1 MKRRVF
7 TQDRVLGSIVIAT
20 GLLVGA
26 GAFVL
31 WPAYT
36 NPVSRL
42 YTSAIGYLKVQRL
55 LGIQMEAEAEP
66 PVWHDFEIPL
76 LGQGT
81 IQCNFYNVPVVP
93 TARVKSLYV
102 EEGDQVKEG
111 QLLAELDE
119 TAATLGRN
127 SARVAVAS
135 AIAERQRV
143 EAGSVNALVAERP
156 EKDRVS
162 LEGLAKVVKG
172 AEAKVEMY
180 QKLRGTG
187 ASSLLELVN
196 AENELASAQ
205 TYYNEAQ
212 VDAGM
217 SSKGLPQSKEIAQN
231 AVNDAENLLQQ
242 REEALK
248 DYKITAPAGGVID
261 RVLIR
266 DGEYNQNAGN
276 TGFIIASGMW
286 FEADLDQRAVALVH
300 EGMEATVNLEAYAGR
315 SLRAT
320 VERVIPIV
328 TFNGGG
334 PETTIPVRPLG
345 TGSPEWPATFKV
357 RLCVQADGV
366 KLSPGMTG
374 LARLICHHRKA
385 LAVPR
390 EAVSS
395 LSAGKGVVRTVDD
408 SGHHASILVSLGEA
422 DDRFVEITRGLD
434 SSAWVLTRNPR
445 FLRDDD
451 KIRITRI
458 MASQN

>member
-1 MKRRVF
+1 MERRVL
-7 TQDRVLGSIVIAT
+7 TQDRVLGFILIAT
-20 GLLVGA
+20 GLIVAA

-66 PVWHDFEIPL
+66 AVWHDFEIPL
-76 LGQGT
+76 LGEGT

-93 TARVKSLYV
+93 TARVTNLHV
-102 EEGDQVKEG
+102 EEGDEVKEG

-119 TAATLGRN
+119 TAAILSRD
-127 SARVAVAS
+127 SAQVAVAS
-135 AIAERQRV
+135 AMAQQQRV

-162 LEGLAKVVKG
+162 LEGLAKVVKE

-180 QKLRGTG
+180 QKLRATG

-196 AENELASAQ
+196 AEKELANAQ
-205 TYYNEAQ
+205 TNYNEAQ
-212 VDAGM
+212 VDARM
-217 SSKGLPQSKEIAQN
+217 STKGLPQSKEIAQS
-231 AVNDAENLLQQ
+231 AVNEAKNLLQQ
-242 REEALK
+242 RQEALK
-248 DYKITAPAGGVID
+248 YYKIIAPARGVID

-266 DGEYNQNAGN
+266 DGEYNQSAGN

-286 FEADLDQRAVALVH
+286 FEANLDQRAVTDVR
-300 EGMEATVNLEAYAGR
+300 EGMEASVNLEAYAGR
-315 SLRAT
+315 SFRAT
-320 VERVIPIV
+320 VERIIPIV
-328 TFNGGG
+328 TFNAGG
-334 PETTIPVRPLG
+334 PEATSPVRPLG

-357 RLCVQADGV
+357 RLHLDSPGV
-366 KLSPGMTG
+366 KLTPGMTG

-408 SGHHASILVSLGEA
+408 SGHHTSILVSLGEL
-422 DDRFVEITRGLD
+422 DDRFVEITGGLD

-458 MASQN
+458 IASHD